1 MTRYQIALVRRCA
14 RAEARIIAKRFSQ
27 ASFDTY
33 DTLLDECCA
42 EFMIERGTRAYD
54 RLTQAIAD
62 YADFMLER
70 AA

>member
-14 RAEARIIAKRFSQ
+14 RAEARIFAKRFNQ

-42 EFMIERGTRAYD
+42 EFNIERGSRAYH
-54 RLTQAIAD
+54 RLTQAISD
-62 YADFMLER
+62 YADFMLDR